1 MPLRVRVDDIR
12 VIFIKP
18 KISQVIPQ
26 FVIKAEDEYGI
37 RETIWV
43 DAPKADKE
51 AITKEFIRRYS
62 RRYGLP
68 PEQIQLVWEVEL
80 PRVEKVGSQ

>member
-12 VIFIKP
+12 VIFVRP
-18 KISQVIPQ
+18 RLREVEPQ
-26 FVIKAEDEYGI
+26 FVVQAEDEYGI
-37 RETIWV
+37 RETMWV
-43 DAPKADKE
+43 DARKADKE

-62 RRYGLP
+62 RRYRLP

-80 PRVEKVGSQ
+80 PRIEEVKQR